1 MEELYV
7 EGVVTHGGAESC
19 VVVCEGGGEALTGAR
34 AGQIPRSP
42 ARLIN
47 GRDAQGTPRR

>member
-7 EGVVTHGGAESC
+7 EGVATHVGPESW

-34 AGQIPRSP
+34 AGG
-42 ARLIN
+42 
-47 GRDAQGTPRR
+47 GRQG